1 MAGEYKAPCGC
12 KIHVA
17 QWTAKRKVVTQ
28 ESCPLHKNAAAL
40 LAALKVLMPEGWGD
54 GDMDHMPGI
63 KQARIAIALAEPHPP
78 NHAIGTAKRYER
90 VPKEFFHD

>member
-28 ESCPLHKNAAAL
+28 ESCPIHKAAPDMLKALKAL
-40 LAALKVLMPEGWGD
+40 LPKGWDTGT
-54 GDMDHMPGI
+54 MDHMPGV
-63 KQARIAIALAEPHPP
+63 KLAREAIAKATGQETIALE
-78 NHAIGTAKRYER
+78 
-90 VPKEFFHD
+90 DCSC